1 MRKAVRQALTLARKE
16 PDLLPAPCTKTGH
29 SRFPLI
35 EAYERMHFP
44 KSREEQ
50 EEAREQLAYE
60 ELFDMQA
67 GLCLRRRRESRKQGI
82 KCGPNGALLKQF
94 FDRLPFTLTRGQTG
108 AFLDIQSDM
117 EGEVPMQRLVQG
129 DVGSGKTVVAAL
141 ALAKIVENGYQGAL
155 MAPTEILAVQHYEEF
170 CRLFQGLPVCIA
182 LLTGRT
188 GAKDRAQLLEDLRDG
203 AVQIIIG
210 THALIQDDVQFAALG
225 LVVTDEQHRFGVR
238 QREALQKKGRAP
250 HTLYMTATPIP
261 RTLTLSLY
269 GDLDVSSIRDL
280 PPGRQVVK
288 TYAVGE
294 SMRRRIYAFME
305 KTMKSGQQCYV
316 VCPLVEESE
325 NVDLQAATALYDQL
339 RTAVFPRFRCGLV
352 HGKMA
357 GKEKEAVMEAF
368 SRGDIQLLVATSVIE
383 VGVNVPNATIMLIDG
398 AERFGLAQ
406 LHQLRGR
413 VGRGSLQAYCILLS
427 KQGSEETRQR
437 LHYMETIHD
446 GFVLSEKD
454 LLLRGAGQL
463 FGYAQHGLPD
473 LHAADIIRDVAL
485 LSEARDEAASFVD
498 GPAAEEQVLS
508 ALKRRFGGSF
518 QKLLNN

>member
-1 MRKAVRQALTLARKE
+1 M
-16 PDLLPAPCTKTGH
+16 
-29 SRFPLI
+29 
-35 EAYERMHFP
+35 
-44 KSREEQ
+44 
-50 EEAREQLAYE
+50 
-60 ELFDMQA
+60 
-67 GLCLRRRRESRKQGI
+67 
-82 KCGPNGALLKQF
+82 
-94 FDRLPFTLTRGQTG
+94 
-108 AFLDIQSDM
+108 
-117 EGEVPMQRLVQG
+117 
-129 DVGSGKTVVAAL
+129 
-141 ALAKIVENGYQGAL
+141 
-155 MAPTEILAVQHYEEF
+155 
-170 CRLFQGLPVCIA
+170 
-182 LLTGRT
+182 
-188 GAKDRAQLLEDLRDG
+188 
-203 AVQIIIG
+203 
-210 THALIQDDVQFAALG
+210 QFAALG

-269 GDLDVSSIRDL
+269 GNLDVSSIRDL

-305 KTMKSGQQCYV
+305 KAMKAGQQCYV

-339 RTAVFPRFRCGLV
+339 RTSVFPRFRCGLV

-368 SRGDIQLLVATSVIE
+368 SRGEIQLLVATSVIE

-413 VGRGSLQAYCILLS
+413 VGRGSLQAYCILLA
-427 KQGSEETRQR
+427 KKGSEETRQR

-485 LSEARDEAASFVD
+485 LAKAREEAASFVN
-498 GPAAEEQVLS
+498 GPGAEEPVIR

>member
-1 MRKAVRQALTLARKE
+1 
-16 PDLLPAPCTKTGH
+16 
-29 SRFPLI
+29 
-35 EAYERMHFP
+35 
-44 KSREEQ
+44 
-50 EEAREQLAYE
+50 
-60 ELFDMQA
+60 
-67 GLCLRRRRESRKQGI
+67 
-82 KCGPNGALLKQF
+82 
-94 FDRLPFTLTRGQTG
+94 
-108 AFLDIQSDM
+108 
-117 EGEVPMQRLVQG
+117 
-129 DVGSGKTVVAAL
+129 
-141 ALAKIVENGYQGAL
+141 
-155 MAPTEILAVQHYEEF
+155 
-170 CRLFQGLPVCIA
+170 
-182 LLTGRT
+182 
-188 GAKDRAQLLEDLRDG
+188 
-203 AVQIIIG
+203 VQILIG

-305 KTMKSGQQCYV
+305 KTIKAGQQCYV

>member
-1 MRKAVRQALTLARKE
+1 
-16 PDLLPAPCTKTGH
+16 
-29 SRFPLI
+29 
-35 EAYERMHFP
+35 
-44 KSREEQ
+44 
-50 EEAREQLAYE
+50 
-60 ELFDMQA
+60 
-67 GLCLRRRRESRKQGI
+67 
-82 KCGPNGALLKQF
+82 
-94 FDRLPFTLTRGQTG
+94 
-108 AFLDIQSDM
+108 
-117 EGEVPMQRLVQG
+117 
-129 DVGSGKTVVAAL
+129 
-141 ALAKIVENGYQGAL
+141 

-170 CRLFQGLPVCIA
+170 RRLFQGLPVCIA

-203 AVQIIIG
+203 AVQILIG

-305 KTMKSGQQCYV
+305 KTMKAGQQCYV